1 MFTIHL
7 RDGNLFQKFHGHS
20 EKVATHKFPGQ
31 LESGDTSMS
40 RGRQTIYILS
50 FVEIAFC
57 DASSN
62 S

>member
-20 EKVATHKFPGQ
+20 EKVAIHKFPGQ

-40 RGRQTIYILS
+40 RGRQTIYI
-50 FVEIAFC
+50 IFC
-57 DASSN
+57 RDRFL
-62 S
+62 

>member
-31 LESGDTSMS
+31 LESGDTSIP
-40 RGRQTIYILS
+40 RGRQAIYIY
-50 FVEIAFC
+50 IIFC
-57 DASSN
+57 RDRFL
-62 S
+62 